1 MTKNTVKAYALVG
14 SLVVVL
20 YAVSYA
26 GSYIALR
33 GTVAGIDRVTKKY
46 FASKK

>member
-14 SLVVVL
+14 SFVVVL

-33 GTVAGIDRVTKKY
+33 GTVAGIDRVTKY